1 MKKAIILFFLL
12 FSSLTILAQD
22 GFQFSKK
29 SDKVSIP
36 FKFINNL
43 VFIPIKVNGIE
54 LNFLL
59 DSGVEETILFS
70 LKDDKKEIKFSNVE
84 KITLRGLGS
93 EDAIEG
99 LKSTNNILEIEG
111 LKSKNHLLYVI
122 LDDEFNLSSHVGIP
136 VNGIIGYHF
145 FKNNL
150 IEINYERRRVIIH
163 RDNERNKNK
172 IEKKFKKVAIT
183 IERSKP
189 YIINTIT
196 IDSVSFPA
204 KLLIDLGNS
213 DAIWLFENRSKAI
226 KIPSKNFE
234 DYLGKGFS
242 GDIEGKRAR
251 IVKFKMSE
259 FEFLNPLVAFPD
271 SSSIRNVK
279 IVPGRVGSVGGE
291 ILKRFSVI
299 FDYTN
304 NLLYLKKNKE
314 YYDPFNYNRSGVEI
328 QHYGLQWVEE
338 TVHLQTVPMVIV
350 DDPFGKTING
360 FKYKFKLKPIYEISY
375 IRKNSPAAS
384 SGLQKG
390 DIIVSINKNP
400 AYRYSLQEINSI
412 FKPEEEKWITLEV
425 KRNGQ
430 ILKFRIQLQDIL
442 KKSAFE

>member
-1 MKKAIILFFLL
+1 MKKAVSVFFILVCVWPIF
-12 FSSLTILAQD
+12 AQD
-22 GFQFSKK
+22 GFKFKGIE
-29 SDKVSIP
+29 DKVNIP
-36 FKFINNL
+36 FKLINNL
-43 VFIPIKVNGIE
+43 IFIPIKVNGIE

-70 LKDDKKEIKFSNVE
+70 LEDDKKEIKFYDVE
-84 KITLRGLGS
+84 KIMLRGLGS
-93 EDAIEG
+93 KDAIEG
-99 LKSTNNILEIEG
+99 LKSTNNVLEIKG
-111 LKSKNHLLYVI
+111 LKSENHLLYVI

-150 IEINYERRRVIIH
+150 VEINYERRRVVIH
-163 RDNERNKNK
+163 RDNESNKKK
-172 IEKKFKKVAIT
+172 IEKKFKKVAIA

-213 DAIWLFENRSKAI
+213 DAVWLFQNRSKAI
-226 KIPSKNFE
+226 KVPSKNFE

-251 IVKFKMSE
+251 IAKFKMSE

-279 IVPGRVGSVGGE
+279 LVPGRVGSVGGE

-304 NLLYLKKNKE
+304 SLLYLKKNKE
-314 YYDPFNYNRSGVEI
+314 YYDPFTYNRSGVEI

-338 TVHLQTVPMVIV
+338 TVSLETVARVST
-350 DDPFGKTING
+350 DNPFQLKNRTND
-360 FKYKFKLKPIYEISY
+360 FKYKFKLKPIYEISH
-375 IRKNSPAAS
+375 IRKNSPAANN
-384 SGLQKG
+384 GLQKG

-400 AYRYSLQEINSI
+400 AYRYSLQEINSL
-412 FKPEEEKWITLEV
+412 FKSEEEKWITLEI
-425 KRNGQ
+425 KRNNQ
-430 ILKFRIQLQDIL
+430 ILEFKFQLQDVL
-442 KKSAFE
+442 